1 MKYENFEEFYS
12 NMDTDNN
19 KILEK
24 WEKWSAKKRKVFW
37 LILLIIF
44 IVDIIILFKVKFI
57 SIFSIVPIFIVDIF
71 IFIISQ
77 IISGNKDI
85 VQFNND
91 YKEDIINKM
100 LENFIEELDYIP
112 LKGMPSNIYDE
123 AQYGGNYNKYYS
135 DDYFEGKINGQK
147 IIMADLLVQEET
159 KKRDKDG
166 NETTETSTIFNGL
179 FGKISLGKSI
189 NSNLSITRDYGFS
202 FFNKQKLEMDSYEFE
217 KKFNVYTDN

>member
-24 WEKWSAKKRKVFW
+24 WEKLSAKKRKVFW

-135 DDYFEGKINGQK
+135 DDYFEGKIKGQK

-166 NETTETSTIFNGL
+166 NETT
-179 FGKISLGKSI
+179 
-189 NSNLSITRDYGFS
+189 
-202 FFNKQKLEMDSYEFE
+202 
-217 KKFNVYTDN
+217 